1 LASALLL
8 EGGVAHR
15 FTLRPM
21 NLSTRNG
28 PAAHGAEQARAAL
41 CEALGADPGRLTSMA
56 QVHGDRIGVVDET
69 NVGTR
74 LPGVDA
80 LIVPSSLRRSAASSL
95 PPVLALSAD
104 CPIVL
109 VFDPEAGV
117 LGLAHAGWRG
127 TVAGIAEN
135 LVRTMVRDFGGQP
148 GKMLAAISPSAGPCC
163 YEVGQDVVDAAA
175 RRLPNHGTLFHRR
188 DGKSHFDL
196 WAANVAQLT
205 DAGLAV
211 GRMDLAARCTICD
224 QACFSYRRDG
234 RTTGHAGLIAVIG
247 M

>member
-1 LASALLL
+1 L
-8 EGGVAHR
+8 EAGVAQR

-28 PAAHGAEQARAAL
+28 PAADGAEQARAAL
-41 CEALGADPGRLTSMA
+41 CEVLGADPRWLTSMA
-56 QVHGDRIGVVDET
+56 QVHGDRIGVVDEA

-80 LIVPSSLRRSAASSL
+80 LIVPSSLRRSAAPSL
-95 PPVLALSAD
+95 VPVLALSAD

-127 TVAGIAEN
+127 TVAGITGN

-148 GKMLAAISPSAGPCC
+148 GTMLAAISPSAGPCC
-163 YEVGQDVVDAAA
+163 YEVGQDVIDAAVHS
-175 RRLPNHGTLFHRR
+175 LPDPGTFFQRR
-188 DGKSHFDL
+188 DGHAYFDL

-205 DAGLAV
+205 GAGLV
-211 GRMDLAARCTICD
+211 VDRIDLAARCTICD
-224 QACFSYRRDG
+224 EACFSYRRDG
-234 RTTGHAGLIAVIG
+234 KSTGHAGLIAVITC
-247 M
+247 